1 MAVGKWRLFSRLN
14 TAVVSPQ
21 RLVVL
26 VALALVVFFNASAW
40 QALHTLV
47 PLESLKVAAFYL
59 SFAVFMVA
67 FISLLLTLV
76 SFKYLLKPA
85 LTLLLLCSA
94 SATYFMG
101 SYGVS
106 IDTVMVQN
114 IFETNP
120 AEAGA
125 LLSARMLGYIGVLGV
140 LPAIVIWRLPVR
152 YPPFFRG
159 LLNKLVMM
167 VACLVTVAVMVG
179 TFYSTYAPIF
189 RDEDKLTHY
198 INPTNYIYA
207 VSKYTKQ
214 RFGTK
219 ESLVLQQIGLD
230 SKTGA
235 ELAAR
240 PKKALVIFVVG
251 ETARADHF
259 ALNGYARETN
269 PELKKQ
275 DILNFTGVHSCGTST
290 AVSVPCMFSVFPR
303 KDFSDKKGKTHEGAL
318 DVLQRAGIKVFWR
331 DNNSDCKGTCLRIP
345 SDDVAKRKNSPF
357 CNDRRCLDEV
367 MLEDLQAYIDTLDDN
382 AMIVL
387 HADGSHG
394 PEYFDRYPDS
404 FERFKP
410 VCHTN
415 QLSSCSTE
423 ELVNVYDN
431 TILYTD
437 HFLNQVIE
445 LLKRNAEQRD
455 TAMIYVSDHGESLGE
470 NGLYLH
476 AAPYSIAPES
486 QTHVPMVM
494 WFAPDAYKNWG
505 IDKGCMQGK
514 LGDPELSHD
523 NVFHSLLGLFAVQS
537 TVYQPQL
544 DMFSS
549 CRPAAVEQAKLSN

>member
-1 MAVGKWRLFSRLN
+1 MAVGKWQLVSAL
-14 TAVVSPQ
+14 TAKAISPT
-21 RLVVL
+21 RLVVY
-26 VALALVVFFNASAW
+26 VALALVVFYNAAAW
-40 QALHTLV
+40 QALNQLV
-47 PLESLKVAAFYL
+47 PFNSLKAAAFYG
-59 SFAVFMVA
+59 SFALFLLA

-76 SFKYLLKPA
+76 SFKYLLKPL

-120 AEAGA
+120 DEAGA
-125 LLSARMLGYIGVLGV
+125 LLSVRMLGYLLVLGV
-140 LPAIVIWRLPVR
+140 LPAILIWCMPVR

-159 LLNKLVMM
+159 LLNKLLMIT
-167 VACLVTVAVMVG
+167 ACLVTVAVMVG
-179 TFYSTYAPIF
+179 SFYSTYAPIF

-207 VSKYTKQ
+207 VSKYAKQ
-214 RFGTK
+214 RFGSK
-219 ESLVLQQIGLD
+219 ESLVVQQIGLD
-230 SKTGA
+230 SKAGA
-235 ELAAR
+235 QLSTR
-240 PKKALVIFVVG
+240 PKKSLVIFVVG

-259 ALNGYARETN
+259 ALNGYSRETN

-275 DILNFTGVHSCGTST
+275 DILNFTAVHSCGTST

-303 KDFSDKKGKTHEGAL
+303 KDFSDRKGKTNEGVL
-318 DVLQRAGIKVFWR
+318 DVLQRAGVKVFWR

-345 SDDVAKRKNSPF
+345 NDDVAKRKNSPF

-367 MLEDLQAYIDTLDDN
+367 MLEDLQSYIDSLDGN

-415 QLSSCSTE
+415 QLSSCTTE

-437 HFLNQVIE
+437 HFLSQVIE
-445 LLKRNAEQRD
+445 LLKRNTEQRD

-476 AAPYSIAPES
+476 AAPYTIAPEA

-494 WFAPDAYKNWG
+494 WFSPAAYKHWG
-505 IDKGCMQGK
+505 IDQGCMQGK
-514 LGDPELSHD
+514 QNDPELSHD
-523 NVFHSLLGLFAVQS
+523 NIFHSLLGLFAVQS
-537 TVYQPQL
+537 SVYQPGL

-549 CRPAAVEQAKLSN
+549 CRQPGVAARQ

>member
-1 MAVGKWRLFSRLN
+1 MAVGKWRLTKGPISPTRL
-14 TAVVSPQ
+14 
-21 RLVVL
+21 LVY
-26 VALALVVFFNASAW
+26 VALALVLFYNAAAW
-40 QALHTLV
+40 QALYGLV
-47 PLESLKVAAFYL
+47 PLDGLKAAAFYA
-59 SFAVFMVA
+59 SFALFMLA

-76 SFKYLLKPA
+76 SFKYLLKP
-85 LTLLLLCSA
+85 LLILLLLCSA

-106 IDTVMVQN
+106 IDTVMMQN

-120 AEAGA
+120 GEAGG
-125 LLSARMLGYIGVLGV
+125 LVSARMFAYLLVLGV
-140 LPAIVIWRLPVR
+140 LPAILVWQMPVR

-159 LLNKLVMM
+159 LLNKLLMIA
-167 VACLVTVAVMVG
+167 ACLVTVAVMVG
-179 TFYSTYAPIF
+179 SFYSTYAPIF
-189 RDEDKLTHY
+189 RNEDQLTHY

-207 VSKYTKQ
+207 VGKYAKQ
-214 RFGTK
+214 RFGSK

-230 SKTGA
+230 SKVA
-235 ELAAR
+235 AQLAAR
-240 PKKALVIFVVG
+240 SKKSLVIFVVG

-269 PELKKQ
+269 PELKQQ

-303 KDFSDKKGKTHEGAL
+303 KDFSDKKGKTHEGVL

-345 SDDVAKRKNSPF
+345 GDDVSKRKNSPF
-357 CNDRRCLDEV
+357 CNERRCLDEV
-367 MLEDLQAYIDTLDDN
+367 MLEDLQAYIDSLDDN

-415 QLSSCSTE
+415 QLSSCTTE

-437 HFLNQVIE
+437 HFLSQVIE
-445 LLKRNAEQRD
+445 LLKRNTEQRD

-476 AAPYSIAPES
+476 AAPYSIAPQS
-486 QTHVPMVM
+486 QTHVPMIM
-494 WFAPDAYKNWG
+494 WFSPSAYSHWG

-514 LGDPELSHD
+514 LHDPELSHD
-523 NVFHSLLGLFAVQS
+523 NIFHSLLGLFAVQS
-537 TVYQPQL
+537 SVYQPGL
-544 DMFSS
+544 DMFNS
-549 CRPAAVEQAKLSN
+549 CRPLGEVAAR